1 MHSFK
6 SVKIIDKGKS
16 IILQRP
22 DGSALRYHSTW
33 LRDNALDPKT
43 RDIKNGQRLITL
55 SDIPIDTCVKSAILD
70 DKGEN
75 ISLTFSPES
84 KKVSFSTS
92 WLETYAYD
100 VKKKSL
106 KGWISPD
113 LKIWSSD
120 MLKNIP
126 NIDYKTAKSDN
137 ILLLKWMKS
146 LHKYGFAKI
155 SGGNK
160 ESGAI
165 IQIANLIGYIRETN
179 YGKFFEVRSEISAV
193 NLAYTNLGLQAHT
206 DNPYRDPAPTIQILY
221 CIENSASG
229 GDSKVVDGF
238 KAAILLKEE
247 NPKYFDLLTK
257 YCARFE
263 YNEDGKTHL
272 QSRRPMIELSPD
284 NEIIAIRFN
293 NRSAAPITDVP
304 YNDMENYYKAYRK
317 FSEIINNPSM
327 AINFKLKPGEGFVV
341 DNTRV
346 LHSRTAYSG
355 SGNRWLQG
363 CYVDKDGFL
372 SKIFTLSKKL

>member
-6 SVKIIDKGKS
+6 SVKIIDDGKS
-16 IILQRP
+16 IILQRA
-22 DGSALRYHSTW
+22 DGSTLRYHSTW
-33 LRDNALDPKT
+33 LRDNALDPET

-55 SDIPIDTCVKSAILD
+55 SDIPIDTCVKYAALD
-70 DKGEN
+70 NKGEK
-75 ISLTFSPES
+75 IYLTFSPES

-137 ILLLKWMKS
+137 ILLLRWMKS

-284 NEIIAIRFN
+284 SEIITIRFN

-363 CYVDKDGFL
+363 CYVDKDGLL